1 MALQLQL
8 WNNFSKRERSTAQP
22 ATNPDAIIS
31 VEMKEDTSL
40 VQPDFLL
47 DGEGLSAR
55 YAKFQNRFYF
65 INDIKRGITGQYEI
79 SCNTDYGATYK
90 TEIGNSTFF
99 VERASHTYDVN
110 ITDPYI
116 SQKQNY
122 AITQTQKNVLGD
134 ISGFLT
140 AGGGGFIVRVVGAQD
155 EEATPS
161 LMNPGITSYLVLPI
175 DLQRILRFLFTDS
188 NFTDVIADATVKAFF
203 NPFQYIVDI
212 KWVPIDKFAYELAHS
227 PVILQK
233 IKIGWWD
240 TLVYGIVINNYEY
253 SSTELSTFTKRFNDF
268 RDYDS
273 NWTKFKAYFPLI
285 GSFEIDPNDVYKN
298 DLYSHY
304 MIDMISGVGQFFLTH
319 GSNTASG
326 AKIIYQQSFEFGV
339 PVQIGQL
346 ATDVLKIGSDV
357 VGGVA
362 SAVSK
367 NFISAGSA
375 AVDAVMNVVQPTP
388 TIKGQTGS
396 RIIYGNPYAS
406 ILRYSCDGAEI
417 PVYYSGRPLYQHKK
431 ISDIPGYIKCSEA
444 DIQINGLSGDREAV
458 NSLLNGGFFYE

>member
-22 ATNPDAIIS
+22 ATNPDATIS

-65 INDIKRGITGQYEI
+65 INDIKRGITRQYEI

-122 AITQTQKNVLGD
+122 AIAQTQKNVLNA
-134 ISGFLT
+134 ISGYLT
-140 AGGGGFIVRVVGAQD
+140 LSGGGFIIRVVGAQD
-155 EEATPS
+155 QGSQS
-161 LMNPGITSYLVLPI
+161 LMNPGITSYLVPPI
-175 DLQRILRFLFTDS
+175 GLENVLRFLFTDS
-188 NFTDVIADATVKAFF
+188 NFADVIADATVKAFF

-212 KWVPIDKFAYELAHS
+212 KWVPIDVIAYELAHGT
-227 PVILQK
+227 IRTQD
-233 IKIGWWD
+233 IHIGWWN
-240 TLVYGIVINNYEY
+240 TRVLGIVIENYE
-253 SSTELSTFTKRFNDF
+253 TATTQLETFTRRYNDF
-268 RDYDS
+268 RDFDS

-285 GSFEIDPNDVYKN
+285 GNFEIDANDVYKN
-298 DLYSHY
+298 DLYAHY
-304 MIDMISGVGQFFLTH
+304 LIDMISGVGQFFLTH
-319 GSNTASG
+319 GSNNASG

-357 VGGVA
+357 VGGIA
-362 SAVSK
+362 SAAAK

-375 AVDAVMNVVQPTP
+375 AVDGIMNVVQPTP

-396 RIIYGNPYAS
+396 RIIYGNPFAS
-406 ILRYSCDGAEI
+406 ILRYSCDAAEI